1 MSLLLDQ
8 NLSRKLLGSLTAVFP
23 GAKHVVDSGLQT
35 ASDLLIWDHARLHG
49 LAIVSKDTDF
59 VALLALRGFPPKVIW
74 LKSGNGPSA
83 VVERLLLT
91 HQKDIEAFLTDPG
104 SGLLELQ

>member
-8 NLSRKLLGSLTAVFP
+8 NLSRKLLGSLTAAFP
-23 GAKHVVDSGLQT
+23 GSTHVLDCALSS
-35 ASDLLIWDHARLHG
+35 ASDQQIWDHARQHG
-49 LAIVSKDTDF
+49 LTILSKDTDF

-83 VVERLLLT
+83 AVARLLLG
-91 HQKDIEAFLTDPG
+91 HQKDIEAFLADPN
-104 SGLLELQ
+104 SGLLELH